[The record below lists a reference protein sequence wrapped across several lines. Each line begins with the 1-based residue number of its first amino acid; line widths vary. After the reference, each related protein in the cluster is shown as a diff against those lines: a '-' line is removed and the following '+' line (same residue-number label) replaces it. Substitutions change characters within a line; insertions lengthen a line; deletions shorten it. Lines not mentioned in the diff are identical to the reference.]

1 MKANSLIRI
10 ITIYLLLSAF
20 ICAFY
25 LLLLVITQELNTL
38 GAVLSVIVP
47 SLLVAITFFNSI
59 NVLVSKS
66 NLVLIRGT
74 TINGIIL
81 AIQTI
86 TVFTEGFYYRYTQGS
101 NLFFFISIE
110 RSTKAVL
117 WDIYLELAVL
127 DFDLKFAPSEYTLIG
142 VNMMALGLAIVSFLM
157 AKQLE
162 LGTNSLKT
170 PD

>member
-1 MKANSLIRI
+1 MKADTLIRI

-20 ICAFY
+20 LCVFY
-25 LLLLVITQELNTL
+25 LLLLVITQDLNTFW
-38 GAVLSVIVP
+38 AVLSVVVP
-47 SLLVAITFFNSI
+47 SLLVAITIFNSI

-66 NLVLIRGT
+66 NVVLIRGA

-81 AIQTI
+81 AIQSL
-86 TVFTEGFYYRYTQGS
+86 TVFTEGFYYRYTQGN

-142 VNMMALGLAIVSFLM
+142 VNMLALGLAIVSFWM

-162 LGTNSLKT
+162 LEEKNNRSQ
-170 PD
+170 D

>member
-101 NLFFFISIE
+101 NLFFFISFL
-110 RSTKAVL
+110 RSTKGVF
-117 WDIYLELAVL
+117 WDIYILLGGV
-127 DFDLKFAPSEYTLIG
+127 DLYLKSTPSCY
-142 VNMMALGLAIVSFLM
+142 
-157 AKQLE
+157 
-162 LGTNSLKT
+162 
-170 PD
+170 